1 MRISAEAAVKE
12 ILNFVNQSDHEMKSD
27 DSDSE
32 DLDDINGDAGV
43 YNNYCITFTSLV
55 KRNLH
60 TTFTTLV
67 NVHQIRMRNKRR

>member
-1 MRISAEAAVKE
+1 MRIPAEAAVKE
-12 ILNFVNQSDHEMKSD
+12 ILNFVNQSDNEMNSD

-43 YNNYCITFTSLV
+43 YNNYCITFTSFV

>member
-1 MRISAEAAVKE
+1 MSKGMRISTEAVVKE
-12 ILNFVNQSDHEMKSD
+12 ILNFVNQSDNEMDSD

-32 DLDDINGDAGV
+32 DLDDLNGDAGV

-60 TTFTTLV
+60 TTFASDTW
-67 NVHQIRMRNKRR
+67 

>member
-1 MRISAEAAVKE
+1 MSKRMRISTEAVVKE
-12 ILNFVNQSDHEMKSD
+12 ILNFVNQSDNEMGSD

-32 DLDDINGDAGV
+32 DLDDLNGDAGV

-60 TTFTTLV
+60 TTFASDTW
-67 NVHQIRMRNKRR
+67 